1 MKNYPII
8 RLKKGK
14 GRSVQLKHP
23 WIFSGAISPNSDLT
37 QEGDLVR
44 VEDNSGNFLAY
55 GYVQIGSIALRLLS
69 FDEKNVPNTAFWQQK
84 IAEAY
89 RRRCLAGLQEKTELF
104 RLVFG
109 ESDGIPGLILDYYNG
124 YVVYQAHTV
133 FAYLIQSYIVRAL
146 QEVLGAK
153 LKGIYDKSAETLPKK
168 AELNTENKWILGN
181 AEQIIAKENGL
192 QFYID
197 FQKGQKTGFFVDQR
211 ENRALLEQFSKDKK
225 VLNVC
230 CYSGGFS
237 IYALRGGAKNV
248 VSIDASE
255 RAIELTEENVA
266 LNFGKIA
273 HHKSHIADAFQF
285 VEENAEKFD
294 VIVLDPPA
302 FAKHKKVLTNALKGY
317 RRLNRLAMEHI
328 PKGGIIFTF
337 SCSQV
342 VSRDDF
348 RKVIFQAAVEAGREV
363 TILHQLTQPQDHPVS
378 IFHPESEYL
387 KGLVL
392 QVR

>member
-8 RLKKGK
+8 QLKKGK

-23 WIFSGAISPNSDLT
+23 WIFSGAISPNSDAT

-44 VEDNSGNFLAY
+44 VEDSLGNFLAF

-69 FDEKNVPNTAFWQQK
+69 FEENNIPNAEFWKEK
-84 IAEAY
+84 IAVAY
-89 RRRCLAGLQEKTELF
+89 ERRCLAGLQEKSELF

-124 YVVYQAHTV
+124 YIVYQAHTV
-133 FAYLIQSYIVRAL
+133 FAYLIQADIVKAL
-146 QEVLGAK
+146 QAVLGDK

-168 AELNTENKWILGN
+168 AELNTQNKWIFGN
-181 AEQIIAKENGL
+181 SEQVIAKENGL

-211 ENRALLEQFSKDKK
+211 ENRALLEQFSNGKR

-237 IYALRGGAKNV
+237 IYALRGGAEKV

-255 RAIELTEENVA
+255 RAIGLTEENVA
-266 LNFGKIA
+266 LNFGKTA
-273 HHKSHIADAFQF
+273 HHQSHVADAFQF
-285 VEENAEKFD
+285 VEENAQNFD

-302 FAKHKKVLTNALKGY
+302 FAKHKNVLTNALKGY
-317 RRLNRLAMEHI
+317 RRLNRLAMERI

-348 RKVIFQAAVEAGREV
+348 RKVIFQAAVEVGREV

-392 QVR
+392 QVW

>member
-1 MKNYPII
+1 M
-8 RLKKGK
+8 RL
-14 GRSVQLKHP
+14 
-23 WIFSGAISPNSDLT
+23 FAF
-37 QEGDLVR
+37 
-44 VEDNSGNFLAY
+44 ED
-55 GYVQIGSIALRLLS
+55 IEITTS
-69 FDEKNVPNTAFWQQK
+69 FWAER

-89 RRRCLAGLQEKTELF
+89 QRRKLAELQEKTELF

-124 YVVYQAHTV
+124 YIVYQAHTV
-133 FAYLIQSYIVRAL
+133 FAYLIQNEIVAAL
-146 QEVLGAK
+146 QEVLGEN
-153 LKGIYDKSAETLPKK
+153 LKGIYDKSAETLPRN
-168 AELNTENKWILGN
+168 ADLEMENKWILGN

-211 ENRALLEQFSKDKK
+211 ENRALLEEYSTGKR
-225 VLNVC
+225 VLNIC

-237 IYALRGGAKNV
+237 IYALRGKAKKV

-255 RAIELTEENVA
+255 RAIALAEENVE
-266 LNFGKIA
+266 LNFGDA
-273 HHKSHIADAFQF
+273 PQHESFVADAFQY
-285 VEENAEKFD
+285 VEQNASDFD
-294 VIVLDPPA
+294 IIILDPPA
-302 FAKHKKVLTNALKGY
+302 FAKHKKVLNNALKGY
-317 RRLNRLAMEHI
+317 RRLNRLAMERI

-342 VSRDDF
+342 VSREDF
-348 RKVIFQAAVEAGREV
+348 RKVIFQAAAEAGREV
-363 TILHQLTQPQDHPVS
+363 TILHQLTQPQDHPIS

>member
-23 WIFSGAISPNSDLT
+23 WIFSGAISPNSDTT

-44 VEDNSGNFLAY
+44 VEDSSGNFLAF
-55 GYVQIGSIALRLLS
+55 GYVQIGSIVLRLLS
-69 FDEKNVPNTAFWQQK
+69 FEENNVPNAEFWKEK
-84 IAEAY
+84 ISVAY
-89 RRRCLAGLQEKTELF
+89 ERRCLAGLQEKSELF

-124 YVVYQAHTV
+124 YIVYQAHTV
-133 FAYLIQSYIVRAL
+133 FAYLIQADIVEAL
-146 QEVLGAK
+146 QAVLGDK

-168 AELNTENKWILGN
+168 AELNTENKWIFGN
-181 AEQIIAKENGL
+181 SEQIIAKENGL

-211 ENRALLEQFSKDKK
+211 ENRALLEQFSKGKR
-225 VLNVC
+225 VLNIC

-237 IYALRGGAKNV
+237 IYALRGGAEKV

-255 RAIELTEENVA
+255 RAIGLTEENVA
-266 LNFGKIA
+266 LNFGKTA
-273 HHKSHIADAFQF
+273 HHQSHVADAFQF
-285 VEENAEKFD
+285 VEENAQDFD

-302 FAKHKKVLTNALKGY
+302 FAKHKNVLTNALKGY
-317 RRLNRLAMEHI
+317 RRLNRLAMERI

-392 QVR
+392 QVW

>member
-14 GRSVQLKHP
+14 GRSIQLKHP
-23 WIFSGAISPNSDLT
+23 WIFSGAISPNSDAT

-44 VEDNSGNFLAY
+44 VEDSSGNFLAF

-69 FDEKNVPNTAFWQQK
+69 FEEKNVPNAEFWKEK
-84 IAEAY
+84 IAVAY
-89 RRRCLAGLQEKTELF
+89 ERRCLAGLKEKSELF

-124 YVVYQAHTV
+124 YIVYQAHTV
-133 FAYLIQSYIVRAL
+133 FAYLIQADIVQAL
-146 QEVLGAK
+146 QAVLGDN

-168 AELNTENKWILGN
+168 AELNTENKWVFGN
-181 AEQIIAKENGL
+181 SEQIIAKENGL

-211 ENRALLEQFSKDKK
+211 ENRALLEQFSNGKR

-237 IYALRGGAKNV
+237 IYALRGGAEKV

-255 RAIELTEENVA
+255 RAIGLTEENVA
-266 LNFGKIA
+266 LNFGKTA
-273 HHKSHIADAFQF
+273 HHESHVADAFQF
-285 VEENAEKFD
+285 VEENAQDFD

-302 FAKHKKVLTNALKGY
+302 FAKHKNVLTNALKGY
-317 RRLNRLAMEHI
+317 RRLNRLAMGRI

-392 QVR
+392 QVW